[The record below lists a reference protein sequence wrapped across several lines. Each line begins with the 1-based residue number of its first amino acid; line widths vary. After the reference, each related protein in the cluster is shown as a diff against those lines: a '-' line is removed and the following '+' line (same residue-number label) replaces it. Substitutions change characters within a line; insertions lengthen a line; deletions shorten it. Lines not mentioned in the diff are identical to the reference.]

1 MTFTRG
7 TILAVGVLSVLDA
20 LTTLVGVQ
28 RGIFFE
34 ANPVLR
40 GVLDSHPGWFLLL
53 KGGFT
58 FFWMG
63 VMFHEIQRRWLA
75 FLNAGVAIGYSL
87 VVLRSLWL
95 LLF

>member
-1 MTFTRG
+1 MSFMRG

-20 LTTLVGVQ
+20 LATLVGVQ

-34 ANPVLR
+34 ANPLLR
-40 GVLDSHPGWFLLL
+40 EALDSHPVWFLLL

-63 VMFHEIQRRWLA
+63 IMLREIQRRWVA
-75 FLNAGVAIGYSL
+75 VLNVGVAVGYSL

-95 LLF
+95 LF

>member
-1 MTFTRG
+1 MSFMRG

-20 LTTLVGVQ
+20 LATLVGVQ

-34 ANPVLR
+34 ANPLLR
-40 GVLDSHPGWFLLL
+40 EALDSHPVWFLLL
-53 KGGFT
+53 KGGLT

-63 VMFHEIQRRWLA
+63 VMVREIQRRWLA
-75 FLNAGVAIGYSL
+75 FLNFGVAVGYTL

-95 LLF
+95 LF